1 MELERLEEEG
11 CPRPHWSEK
20 QMLKR
25 ATKEEPKM
33 EPNSTFTA
41 GEGDTAKNRERE
53 NQATKPEAGQSKGE
67 VERLIAK
74 RMERMKETEMQKAI

>member
-11 CPRPHWSEK
+11 CPRPRPHWSEK
-20 QMLKR
+20 QLLKR
-25 ATKEEPKM
+25 ATKEEAKM

-53 NQATKPEAGQSKGE
+53 
-67 VERLIAK
+67 R
-74 RMERMKETEMQKAI
+74 

>member
-20 QMLKR
+20 QLLKR
-25 ATKEEPKM
+25 ATKEEAKM

-53 NQATKPEAGQSKGE
+53 ITKPQS
-67 VERLIAK
+67 
-74 RMERMKETEMQKAI
+74 QKPGKARGRWRDS